1 MAALAAAMETAT
13 PDKVQQLKERYP
25 EEDARKLFALLA
37 SKKGDIEETAALYE
51 VTEQRRTIMPVI
63 RHFRGLTP
71 FHRPYQQNTMTGIPR
86 MA

>member
-37 SKKGDIEETAALYE
+37 SKKGDVEETAALYE
-51 VTEQRRTIMPVI
+51 VSEQRRLHVACVVPVL
-63 RHFRGLTP
+63 RHSGLDTP
-71 FHRPYQQNTMTGIPR
+71 FHRPSTKTP
-86 MA
+86 